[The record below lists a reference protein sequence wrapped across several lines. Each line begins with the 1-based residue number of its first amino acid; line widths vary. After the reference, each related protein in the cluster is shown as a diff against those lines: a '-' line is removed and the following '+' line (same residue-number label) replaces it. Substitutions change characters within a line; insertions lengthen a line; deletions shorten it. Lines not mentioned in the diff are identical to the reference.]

1 MAKARRLSHTLSLE
15 SHDKEH
21 RMPTV
26 RIRLTGPDHAV
37 TGMIAV
43 LHGIEGVEHV
53 EEIADLMP
61 HMDDDDSSSAG
72 LHDVRGL
79 RLHSIE
85 VEAPDDAAAEQV
97 RDLAEAAAVDL
108 QATVEFVEEF

>member
-1 MAKARRLSHTLSLE
+1 
-15 SHDKEH
+15 
-21 RMPTV
+21 MPTV

-43 LHGIEGVEHV
+43 LHGIEGIEHI
-53 EEIADLMP
+53 EEVADLMP

-72 LHDVRGL
+72 LHDLRGPK
-79 RLHSIE
+79 LHAIE
-85 VEAPDDAAAEQV
+85 IEAPNDTTAEQV
-97 RDLAEAAAVDL
+97 RDVAEAAAIDL